1 MVHQAGALISS
12 RLAARVHQTLGRAAK
27 ATAEEA
33 VSYGEDL
40 IEAIQAELRN
50 SYERG
55 IENVRRTHTC
65 GVTSGGG
72 GNGELLKEATA
83 YV

>member
-33 VSYGEDL
+33 VAHGEDL
-40 IEAIQAELRN
+40 IEAIQTELR
-50 SYERG
+50 SVYERG
-55 IENVRRTHTC
+55 VENARRTHTC
-65 GVTSGGG
+65 GAAPGGS
-72 GNGELLKEATA
+72 GELLKEATA
-83 YV
+83 YA